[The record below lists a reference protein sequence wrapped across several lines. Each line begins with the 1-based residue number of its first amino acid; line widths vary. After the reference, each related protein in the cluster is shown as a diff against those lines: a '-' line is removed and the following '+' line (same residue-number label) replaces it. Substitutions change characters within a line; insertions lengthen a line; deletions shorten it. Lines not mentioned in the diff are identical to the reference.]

1 MDASHPSAL
10 PPLSVGCA
18 PLSIRQLTGLAHFT
32 FAPFRV
38 RVPFSSFAHKNIPTP
53 DGIGIFLV
61 RHEGLEPPT
70 FAFVVRDSIQL
81 S

>member
-1 MDASHPSAL
+1 MDASHPPAL
-10 PPLSVGCA
+10 PPLGRMR
-18 PLSIRQLTGLAHFT
+18 PAHYSPAHRAGSFT

-38 RVPFSSFAHKNIPTP
+38 RVPYALCTHKNIPTP

-70 FAFVVRDSIQL
+70 FANGHAKIL
-81 S
+81 